1 MASKSKQQ
9 NIQVSSNAKLAEY
22 EAKQA
27 QAKAAVARN
36 KRDNKRAILISIAAL
51 AVAGLLQFAY
61 FGFGSGASSESVVA
75 SPSAS
80 PAAENSALVP
90 KPGVAQGRIWS
101 GAMELSGS
109 QLDFQLDGKSAP
121 QATANFITLAQQ
133 GFFKDL
139 KCHRLTTAGIYV
151 LQCGDPNGDG
161 TGGPGYNWGPIENAP
176 FDSVYKTGVLA
187 MARVGG
193 DASSMGSQFFIVYQ
207 DSMIPSDAVGGYTVF
222 GKITGGLEAVQK
234 IAAAGVDGG
243 ASDGKPALEAKLGTI
258 TLK

>member
-1 MASKSKQQ
+1 MASSKKQQ
-9 NIQVSSNAKLAEY
+9 NIQAGSGAKLADY

-27 QAKAAVARN
+27 QAKQAMARS
-36 KRDNKRAILISIAAL
+36 KRDNKRAVLLSVAAL
-51 AVAGLLQFAY
+51 AIAGLLQFAY
-61 FGFGSGASSESVVA
+61 FGFGPGASSSTVSA
-75 SPSAS
+75 PTAS
-80 PAAENSALVP
+80 PAVQNSALVP
-90 KPGVAQGRIWS
+90 KPGVAKARVWS
-101 GAMELSGS
+101 GSMQLSGS
-109 QLDFQLDGKSAP
+109 VLDFQLDGKSAP

-176 FDSVYKTGVLA
+176 FDSIYKTGVLA

-234 IAAAGVDGG
+234 IAAAGVEGG
-243 ASDGKPALEAKLGTI
+243 ASDGKPALEAKLGSI
-258 TLK
+258 SLK